1 MASESPAAQS
11 NAVACNAPP
20 LGLRRWPQALDIYH
34 SRVSHPSPPTS
45 AFLLRPSCSLTALWF
60 TGFGFLYNEQRNGVT
75 IPFSTFWTQGFGS
88 PYPLATLQLPKGFPV
103 IGVVLLANLPQAI
116 LSFIYLYYN
125 DVVTCMLLSAEFVRH
140 SHAHKGLRVTLPQ
153 GEQRGTYTLSLP
165 LKVSVPLLAAS
176 GVLHW
181 TMSQSLFLAKV
192 NVLNPYGEINIDRSF
207 STLGWSA
214 LALLI
219 LLIVSGLMLVA
230 LVASGFRKFGA
241 GAPTVGSN
249 SRAMMFASFTLGEG
263 REEAVKKL
271 KYGVLGNL
279 GNNCK
284 RVGFGSGDV
293 GELSEDE
300 LYA

>member
-1 MASESPAAQS
+1 MAAESPSPQGNS
-11 NAVACNAPP
+11 VARHAPP
-20 LGLRRWPQALDIYH
+20 LGLCGGPKALDLY
-34 SRVSHPSPPTS
+34 RPWVSHHSLSTYSLLLPLPSSFT
-45 AFLLRPSCSLTALWF
+45 TLWF
-60 TGFGFLYNEQRNGVT
+60 TGFGFLYNEERNGVR

-116 LSFIYLYYN
+116 LSFVYLSYN

-140 SHAHKGLRVTLPQ
+140 AHVHKGLRVTLPR
-153 GEQRGTYTLSLP
+153 GEQRGSYTLSLP

-181 TMSQSLFLAKV
+181 AMSQSLFLAKV
-192 NVLNPYGEINIDRSF
+192 NVLNPYGKIDVDRSF

-219 LLIVSGLMLVA
+219 LLIVGGLMLVA
-230 LVASGFRKFGA
+230 LVASGFRKFGP

-249 SRAMMFASFTLGEG
+249 SRAMLFASFTLGEG
-263 REEAVKKL
+263 GEEAVKKV

-279 GNNCK
+279 GNDCK

-293 GELSEDE
+293 GDLSEGE